1 MALSAAFSMARIIIG
16 VANTGGSIASLNWL
30 ARCAGVTRSVKVPL
44 APSGIRRMRHHS
56 AFAAEGS
63 APPAGISKKPS
74 YFQSTACMKSS
85 AARRKSSRD
94 GQCCARPPRGLCTAC
109 RVDLQARPPK
119 EQCVDIAL
127 ISAAIVVGLFAAYNL
142 FHYMLFLLVTHP
154 RDAGNIGH
162 ALNEFEQR
170 QLVEWTPK
178 ADDFLKHDD
187 ENRTYDDVFGRYRGE
202 ADNYSTCVF
211 PRAAF

>member
-16 VANTGGSIASLNWL
+16 VAKSGG
-30 ARCAGVTRSVKVPL
+30 CAIIVNL
-44 APSGIRRMRHHS
+44 RRKDQP
-56 AFAAEGS
+56 
-63 APPAGISKKPS
+63 PPAGSSKKLS

-94 GQCCARPPRGLCTAC
+94 GQCCATAG
-109 RVDLQARPPK
+109 RREDGHGLQARPPK

-142 FHYMLFLLVTHP
+142 LHYMLFLLVTHP
-154 RDAGNIGH
+154 RDAGNIRH
-162 ALNEFEQR
+162 TLNEFEER

-178 ADDFLKHDD
+178 AVDFLKHD
-187 ENRTYDDVFGRYRGE
+187 
-202 ADNYSTCVF
+202 
-211 PRAAF
+211 